1 MNWIKALATLGLSA
15 VLAACGGGGGSAG
28 AVPGAPPPG
37 PTAQTIDVVSSSLQ
51 VGGGG
56 DQVTITAVVKDAGN
70 VSMPNIAVTFAT
82 DTGTLTSASTT
93 TNLAGIAT
101 ANLSAGAIK
110 TNRIMTVT
118 VTSGSALGSVKVEVI
133 GTTLKYTGSTT
144 VPLGDTTPV
153 SVKASDSKGTAISG
167 LVITIGSQLNNG
179 LSATSVT
186 TDGQGIASL
195 IYTATKA
202 GADVLTFSSAGVSTT
217 ANITISGENFVFV
230 SPAPGTAID
239 VGALQVLT
247 VRYLSAGAPQVG
259 KTVNFAATSGT
270 LSASSGVT
278 DASGAATVSIMS
290 ASASPATVQAS
301 LAAPLVAQATLPI
314 VFVAK
319 TAAKLVLQ
327 IQPTAIGPNTSGST
341 QQADVQATV
350 TDSNGNPVQGK
361 TVNFNR
367 VADPSGGNLSAAS
380 KLTDASGQ
388 ATVQYI
394 AGPQTTASNGVV
406 IQAIVADVPAVNAMA
421 RLTVNQSALFIA
433 LGTGNTISNID
444 EQTYKKDWVV
454 YVTDAN
460 GVAVPN
466 ISLTMKVLPQEY
478 RKGRLVFAGGVWDY
492 DPANPLPACPNEDRN
507 YNGVL
512 DAFEDDNNSGTL
524 EPGNVIS
531 VSPGIVKTDATG
543 RATLSLIYAESYA
556 PWVQVKLR
564 AETLVAGTE
573 FSKESIFYVGGST
586 ADFNKIDTPP
596 AGRVSP
602 FGVNGCKVPN

>member
-1 MNWIKALATLGLSA
+1 MNWIKALATVGLSA

-28 AVPGAPPPG
+28 TVPGSLPPG

-70 VSMPNIAVTFAT
+70 VSMPSIAVTFAT
-82 DTGTLTSASTT
+82 DTGTLTSADAT

-101 ANLSAGAIK
+101 ATLSAGANK
-110 TNRIMTVT
+110 TNRVLNVT
-118 VTSGSALGSVKVEVI
+118 VSSGSVSGSVKVEVI

-144 VPLGDTTPV
+144 VPLGDKTPV
-153 SVKASDSKGTAISG
+153 SVKATDSKGTAISG
-167 LVITIGSQLNNG
+167 LPITVSSQLNNG

-195 IYTATKA
+195 VYTATKA
-202 GADVLTFSSAGVSTT
+202 GADVLTFSGVGVSAV

-230 SPAPGTAID
+230 SPAPNTAII
-239 VGALQVLT
+239 VGVSQALT
-247 VRYLSAGAPQVG
+247 VRYLSGGTPQAG
-259 KTVNFAATSGT
+259 KKVNFAATSGT
-270 LSASSGVT
+270 LSAASAVT
-278 DASGAATVSIMS
+278 DASGAATVTILSN
-290 ASASPATVQAS
+290 SASPATVQAS

-314 VFVAK
+314 VFVAE
-319 TAAKLVLQ
+319 TPAKIVLQ
-327 IQPTAIGPNTSGST
+327 IQPTAIGPNMTGST

-350 TDSNGNPVQGK
+350 TDANGNPVQGK

-367 VADPSGGNLSAAS
+367 LADPSGGNLSAAS

-394 AGPQTTASNGVV
+394 AGPKTTASNGVV
-406 IQAIVADVPAVNAMA
+406 IQATVADVPGVNATA
-421 RLTVNQSALFIA
+421 SLTVSQSALFIA

-466 ISLTMKVLPQEY
+466 ITLTMKVLPKKY
-478 RKGRLVFAGGVWDY
+478 RKGKLVFADGFWDY
-492 DPANPLPACPNEDRN
+492 DVANPPPCDNEDTN

-512 DAFEDDNNSGTL
+512 DALEDFNDSGTL

-531 VSPGIVKTDATG
+531 VTPGIVKTDATG

-556 PWVQVKLR
+556 PWVQVTLR

-573 FSKESIFYVGGST
+573 FSKESIFYVSGST
-586 ADFNKIDTPP
+586 PDFTKVDTPP

-602 FGVNGCKVPN
+602 FGINGCSVKN

>member
-1 MNWIKALATLGLSA
+1 MNWIKALTTLGLSA
-15 VLAACGGGGGSAG
+15 VLAGCGGGGGSSG
-28 AVPGAPPPG
+28 AVAGVAPPG

-56 DQVTITAVVKDAGN
+56 DQVTITAIVKDAGN

-101 ANLSAGAIK
+101 ASLSAGAIK
-110 TNRIMTVT
+110 TNRVMTVT
-118 VTSGSALGSVKVEVI
+118 VSSGSASGSVKVEVI

-144 VPLGDTTPV
+144 IPLGDTTPM
-153 SVKASDSKGTAISG
+153 SVKATDSKGTAISG
-167 LVITIGSQLNNG
+167 LTITVTSQLNNG

-195 IYTATKA
+195 IYTAAKA
-202 GADVLTFSSAGVSTT
+202 GADVVTFSSAGVNAT

-239 VGALQVLT
+239 VGVSKALT
-247 VRYLSAGAPQVG
+247 VRYLSGGAPQAG

-270 LSASSGVT
+270 LSATSAVT
-278 DASGAATVSIMS
+278 DASGGATVSIAS
-290 ASASPATVQAS
+290 NSASPATVQAS
-301 LAAPLVAQATLPI
+301 LAAPLVAQANLPI

-319 TAAKLVLQ
+319 TPAKIVLQ
-327 IQPTAIGPNTSGST
+327 IQPTAIGPNTVGTT

-350 TDSNGNPVQGK
+350 TDANGNPVQGK
-361 TVNFNR
+361 TVNFSR
-367 VADPSGGNLSAAS
+367 LADPSGGNLSTAS

-388 ATVQYI
+388 ATAQYI
-394 AGPQTTASNGVV
+394 AGPKTTASNGVV
-406 IQAIVADVPAVNAMA
+406 IQATVADAPAVNATA
-421 RLTVNQSALFIA
+421 SLTVSQSALFIA
-433 LGTGNTISNID
+433 LGTGNTINNID

-466 ISLTMKVLPQEY
+466 ITLTMKVLPLTY
-478 RKGRLVFAGGVWDY
+478 GKGTLVYADGFWDY
-492 DPANPLPACPNEDRN
+492 NPADKVFCPNEDTN

-512 DAFEDDNNSGTL
+512 DAGEDSNGSQTL

-531 VSPGIVKTDATG
+531 VSPGTVKTDATG

-556 PWVQVKLR
+556 PWVKVTLR

-573 FSKESIFYVGGST
+573 FSKESIFIVSGST
-586 ADFNKIDTPP
+586 ADFNKKDTPP

-602 FGVNGCKVPN
+602 FGVNGCASPN

>member
-15 VLAACGGGGGSAG
+15 VLAGCGGGGGSAG

-110 TNRIMTVT
+110 TNRVMTVT
-118 VTSGSALGSVKVEVI
+118 VTSGSASGSVKVEVI

-278 DASGAATVSIMS
+278 DASGATSVSIMS

-350 TDSNGNPVQGK
+350 TDSNGNPVQRK

-406 IQAIVADVPAVNAMA
+406 IQAIVADVPAVKATA
-421 RLTVNQSALFIA
+421 SLTVSQSALFIA
-433 LGTGNTISNID
+433 LGTGNTITNID

-466 ISLTMKVLPQEY
+466 ITLTMKVLPQSY
-478 RKGRLVFAGGVWDY
+478 GKGTLVFANGIWRY
-492 DPANPLPACPNEDRN
+492 NPADVVFCPNEDRN

-512 DAFEDDNNSGTL
+512 DAGEDDNGSKTL

-531 VSPGIVKTDATG
+531 VTPGTVKTDSTG

-556 PWVQVKLR
+556 PWVQVTLR

-573 FSKESIFYVGGST
+573 FSKESIFIVSGLTS
-586 ADFNKIDTPP
+586 DFNKIDTPP
-596 AGRVSP
+596 AGQVSP
-602 FGVNGCKVPN
+602 FGVNGCASKN

>member
-1 MNWIKALATLGLSA
+1 MNWMKALAAVGVSA

-28 AVPGAPPPG
+28 TVPGSLPPG

-70 VSMPNIAVTFAT
+70 VSMPSIAVTFAT
-82 DTGTLTSASTT
+82 DTGTLTSADAT

-101 ANLSAGAIK
+101 ATLSAGANK
-110 TNRIMTVT
+110 TNRVMTVT
-118 VTSGSALGSVKVEVI
+118 VSSGSVSGSVKVEVT
-133 GTTLKYTGSTT
+133 GTKLTYTGSTT

-153 SVKASDSKGTAISG
+153 SVKATDSKGTAISG
-167 LVITIGSQLNNG
+167 LPITVSSQLNNG

-195 IYTATKA
+195 VYTATKA
-202 GADVLTFSSAGVSTT
+202 GADVVTFSSAGVSAT

-239 VGALQVLT
+239 VGVSKALT
-247 VRYLSAGAPQVG
+247 VRYLSGGAPQVG

-270 LSASSGVT
+270 LSAASAVT
-278 DASGAATVSIMS
+278 DASGGATVSIVS
-290 ASASPATVQAS
+290 SSASPATVQAS

-319 TAAKLVLQ
+319 TPAKIVLQ
-327 IQPTAIGPNTSGST
+327 IQPTAIGPNTVGTT

-350 TDSNGNPVQGK
+350 TDANGNPVQGK

-367 VADPSGGNLSAAS
+367 LADPSGGNLSAAS

-394 AGPQTTASNGVV
+394 AGPKTTASNGVV
-406 IQAIVADVPAVNAMA
+406 IQAVVADVPAVNASA
-421 RLTVNQSALFIA
+421 SLTVSQSALFIA

-466 ISLTMKVLPQEY
+466 ITLTMKVLPLSY
-478 RKGRLVFAGGVWDY
+478 GKGTLVFADGGWGY
-492 DPANPLPACPNEDRN
+492 NPADVVFCRNEDRN

-512 DAFEDDNNSGTL
+512 DAGEDDNGSGTL

-531 VSPGIVKTDATG
+531 VTPGTVKTDATG

-556 PWVQVKLR
+556 PWVQVTLR

-573 FSKESIFYVGGST
+573 FSKGST
-586 ADFNKIDTPP
+586 FIVSGSTTDFNKQDTPP
-596 AGRVSP
+596 AGQVSP
-602 FGVNGCKVPN
+602 FGVNGCASPN